1 MTSLKE
7 SVKRAFVEKFGVG
20 IDPNIGWP
28 EKWADAYVKELIDHL
43 RGDKS
48 LHDVEEEAI
57 LGEPDC
63 ETIMKMLRFLRGET
77 S

>member
-28 EKWADAYVKELIDHL
+28 EKWADAYIKKLEEHL
-43 RGDKS
+43 RGTKTMKE
-48 LHDVEEEAI
+48 VEEEAI

-63 ETIMKMLRFLRGET
+63 ETIMKMLRFLRG
-77 S
+77 